1 MRKVKCHVTGEIGDS
16 DHFVKIGKYY
26 YKNQYVY
33 EEDKRLKE
41 ARSKLIDYICTTF
54 LHYREGQPFPTS
66 LPKKLAELDYYDDT
80 VILETFHTYESDILY
95 WMEHKQFSSDF
106 NRIAYMIAIVKEHIA
121 EVNRQYIR
129 QGKIRKEQER
139 EQKTFTD
146 PAFSTGSQKAGKDL
160 TAFLGGDE
168 L

>member
-1 MRKVKCHVTGEIGDS
+1 MRKVKCHVTGEVGDS

-41 ARSKLIDYICTTF
+41 ARTKLIDYICTTF
-54 LHYREGQPFPTS
+54 LHYQKGQPFPTS
-66 LPKKLAELDYYDDT
+66 LPKKLAELDYYDDA
-80 VILETFHTYESDILY
+80 VILETFQTCESDILY
-95 WMEHKQFSSDF
+95 WMEHKQFAGDY

-121 EVNRQYIR
+121 DVNRRHIR
-129 QGKIRKEQER
+129 QERILREQER
-139 EQKTFTD
+139 EQKAFGD
-146 PAFSTGSQKAGKDL
+146 PTLSTGTQKAGKDL
-160 TAFLGGDE
+160 SAFLGGDE